1 MSMIPMTLMTETR
14 IDTGPPRPGPAAPSP
29 ADRRMLAVALTATFM
44 GSFDLFVVNVATEAL
59 RADLRASDAALELV
73 VSGYAFAY
81 AAGLITGGRLG
92 DRFGYRRTFVAG
104 MVAFTVTS
112 LLCGLAQG
120 AGELV
125 VARLAQG
132 LSAAVMVPQ
141 VLSLVTARF
150 PAAHRGRA
158 TGWNGA
164 VAGIGSIAG
173 QLLGGVLLQADVLGL
188 GWRAVFLV
196 NVPVGVV
203 ASIAAWRMLPAQLS
217 GPRRQFDALGALGVT
232 AGLAL
237 LLVPLTLGRDEG
249 WPAWTWLCLAA
260 TAPTAWATWR
270 WQRRLRA
277 HGGEPVLNP
286 TLFGNRPY
294 LTLLAALGAF
304 QLYFGAYMFTLA
316 LLLQA
321 GLGASPLTAGAVFV
335 PQAVAFTTGSLL
347 SGWLTARYGV
357 RWPVAGGAL
366 VVAGLTLTS
375 LQLTASDG
383 TISPWSLTPA
393 LLLNGLG
400 NGLLMPP
407 IIGAALSRVTP
418 ATAGSASGMLN
429 TTQQAASALGIALL
443 GTLFFTASGP
453 SLRDARTGMATV
465 SAAFAVLVAASTLL
479 MWSTHR
485 RAAAA

>member
-1 MSMIPMTLMTETR
+1 MAETR
-14 IDTGPPRPGPAAPSP
+14 IDTGPAQAAPAGPSP

-44 GSFDLFVVNVATEAL
+44 ASFDLFVVNVATEAL

-104 MVAFTVTS
+104 MAAFTVTS

-120 AGELV
+120 PGELV

-173 QLLGGVLLQADVLGL
+173 QLVGGVLLQADMLGL

-203 ASIAAWRMLPAQLS
+203 ASIAAWRLLPAQLS
-217 GPRRQFDALGALGVT
+217 GPRRRFDALGALGVT
-232 AGLAL
+232 ATLAL
-237 LLVPLTLGRDEG
+237 LLLPLTLGRDEG

-260 TAPTAWATWR
+260 AAPAAWATRR
-270 WQRRLRA
+270 WQQALRA
-277 HGGEPVLNP
+277 RGGDPVLNP

-347 SGWLTARYGV
+347 SGRLTAR
-357 RWPVAGGAL
+357 RWPVVGGAL
-366 VVAGLTLTS
+366 VVAGLTLTTV
-375 LQLTASDG
+375 QLTVPDG
-383 TISPWSLTPA
+383 AIDPWSLTPA
-393 LLLNGLG
+393 LLLTGLG

-418 ATAGSASGMLN
+418 STAGSASAMLN
-429 TTQQAASALGIALL
+429 TTQQAASAFGVALL

-465 SAAFAVLVAASTLL
+465 SGAFAVLVVISTILT
-479 MWSTHR
+479 WSTRR
-485 RAAAA
+485 RATAP

>member
-1 MSMIPMTLMTETR
+1 MTETR
-14 IDTGPPRPGPAAPSP
+14 LDTGPPRPAPAEPSP

-59 RADLRASDAALELV
+59 RADLGASDAALELV

-132 LSAAVMVPQ
+132 LAAAVMVPQ

-173 QLLGGVLLQADVLGL
+173 QLIGGVLLQADVFGL

-203 ASIAAWRMLPAQLS
+203 ASIAAWRLLPAQLS
-217 GPRRQFDALGALGVT
+217 GPRRQFDAIGALGVT
-232 AGLAL
+232 ATLAL
-237 LLVPLTLGRDEG
+237 LLVPLSLGRDEG
-249 WPAWTWLCLAA
+249 WPLWTWACLAA
-260 TAPTAWATWR
+260 AVPVAWATWL
-270 WQRRLRA
+270 WQRTLRA
-277 HGGEPVLNP
+277 RGGEPVLNP
-286 TLFGNRPY
+286 ALFRNRPY
-294 LTLLAALGAF
+294 LTLLAGLGAF

-335 PQAVAFTTGSLL
+335 PQAATFTAGSLL
-347 SGWLTARYGV
+347 SGRLTARHGM

-366 VVAGLTLTS
+366 VVAGLALAAT
-375 LQLTASDG
+375 QLTASGRGG
-383 TISPWSLTPA
+383 TLDPWALTPA
-393 LLLNGLG
+393 LLLTGLG

-418 ATAGSASGMLN
+418 ETAGSASGMLN
-429 TTQQAASALGIALL
+429 TAQQAAGSLGVALL
-443 GTLFFTASGP
+443 GMLFFTVSGP
-453 SLRDARTGMATV
+453 GLRDARTGMAAV
-465 SAAFAVLVAASTLL
+465 SAAFAALVAVSTTL

-485 RAAAA
+485 RSAAS

>member
-1 MSMIPMTLMTETR
+1 
-14 IDTGPPRPGPAAPSP
+14 
-29 ADRRMLAVALTATFM
+29 MLAVALTATFM

-125 VARLAQG
+125 VARMAQG

-164 VAGIGSIAG
+164 MAGIGSIAG
-173 QLLGGVLLQADVLGL
+173 QLLGGVLLQADVFGL

-203 ASIAAWRMLPAQLS
+203 ASVAAWRMLPPHVA

-232 AGLAL
+232 ATLAL
-237 LLVPLTLGRDEG
+237 LLVPLALGRDEG
-249 WPAWTWLCLAA
+249 WPVWTWVCLAA
-260 TAPTAWATWR
+260 AAPWR
-270 WQRRLRA
+270 GRRGGGSGCCGRA
-277 HGGEPVLNP
+277 AESRCSTPP
-286 TLFGNRPY
+286 SS
-294 LTLLAALGAF
+294 A
-304 QLYFGAYMFTLA
+304 
-316 LLLQA
+316 
-321 GLGASPLTAGAVFV
+321 
-335 PQAVAFTTGSLL
+335 
-347 SGWLTARYGV
+347 TAR
-357 RWPVAGGAL
+357 
-366 VVAGLTLTS
+366 
-375 LQLTASDG
+375 
-383 TISPWSLTPA
+383 I
-393 LLLNGLG
+393 
-400 NGLLMPP
+400 
-407 IIGAALSRVTP
+407 
-418 ATAGSASGMLN
+418 
-429 TTQQAASALGIALL
+429 
-443 GTLFFTASGP
+443 
-453 SLRDARTGMATV
+453 
-465 SAAFAVLVAASTLL
+465 
-479 MWSTHR
+479 
-485 RAAAA
+485 

>member
-1 MSMIPMTLMTETR
+1 MADIR
-14 IDTGPPRPGPAAPSP
+14 IGTTIRSTPEQEDASAGPSP

-125 VARLAQG
+125 VARMTQG

-164 VAGIGSIAG
+164 VAGLGSIAG
-173 QLLGGVLLQADVLGL
+173 QLLGGVLLQADAFGL

-203 ASIAAWRMLPAQLS
+203 ASIAAWRMLPGQLS
-217 GPRRQFDALGALGVT
+217 GPRRQFDVPGALGVT
-232 AGLAL
+232 ATLAL
-237 LLVPLTLGRDEG
+237 LLVPLSLGRDEG
-249 WPAWTWLCLAA
+249 WPLWTWLCLAA
-260 TAPTAWATWR
+260 TAPVAWATWR
-270 WQRRLRA
+270 WQRTLRA
-277 HGGEPVLNP
+277 RGGEPVLNP
-286 TLFGNRPY
+286 ALFRNRPY
-294 LTLLAALGAF
+294 LTLVAGLGAF

-335 PQAVAFTTGSLL
+335 PQAVTFTTGSLL
-347 SGWLTARYGV
+347 SGRLTARHGV

-366 VVAGLTLTS
+366 VVAGLALAAT
-375 LQLTASDG
+375 QLTVSAG
-383 TISPWSLTPA
+383 TITPWALTPA
-393 LLLNGLG
+393 LLVNGLG

-418 ATAGSASGMLN
+418 GTAGSASGMLN
-429 TTQQAASALGIALL
+429 TAQQASSALGVALL
-443 GTLFFTASGP
+443 GTLFFTVSGDGLHRAP
-453 SLRDARTGMATV
+453 AGLTAVCAV
-465 SAAFAVLVAASTLL
+465 SVGLVAVAAAL
-479 MWSTHR
+479 MWTAGRWGQRSG
-485 RAAAA
+485 